1 MRYSRQ
7 EVFLRIG
14 KKGQKILRNSTI
26 TIVGLGAIGTVAAEQ
41 LTRAGIGKLILID
54 RDFVELSNLQRQVL
68 FTEEDIDKSKA
79 LQAKNYLAKI
89 NSDVVIEAHFNDL
102 NFENINNLIKGN
114 LILDCTDNLE
124 TRFLINEYAIKNKLT
139 WIHAAAIGD
148 HGNVLVI
155 DGKGPC
161 FRCIAEEAANLETCD
176 TAGVINTI
184 PSVIAS
190 IQVTQAIKILLK
202 QEYEMSLIRFNIW
215 KNRLV
220 KVPLKQ
226 NPKCPVCN
234 KKNFE
239 YLNGKKANDVI
250 KFCGTNN
257 YLVRGKKIDV
267 NRMKERLQRLGE
279 VKDINGCLH
288 FKNIMIFRDGRA
300 LIRARNER
308 EAKAIYSKFIG
319 N

>member
-7 EVFLRIG
+7 EVFDKIG
-14 KKGQKILRNSTI
+14 KKGQGILRNSTI
-26 TIVGLGAIGTVAAEQ
+26 TIIGLGAIGSVAAEQ
-41 LTRAGIGKLILID
+41 LTRAGIGKLILVD

-68 FTEEDIDKSKA
+68 FTEEDIDKSKV
-79 LQAKNYLAKI
+79 LQAKNKLNNI
-89 NSDVVIEAHFNDL
+89 NSEVDIRVYFDDL
-102 NFENINNLIKGN
+102 NFENINNLVKGD

-139 WIHAAAIGD
+139 WIHAAAIAD

-155 DGKGPC
+155 TNEGPC
-161 FRCIAEEAANLETCD
+161 FRCITEEASNLETCD

-190 IQVTQAIKILLK
+190 IQVTQCIKILLK
-202 QEYEMSLIRFNIW
+202 QEYDKDLIRFNIW

-220 KVPLKQ
+220 KIPIKK
-226 NPKCPVCN
+226 NPNCPACN
-234 KKNFE
+234 KNFE
-239 YLNGKKANDVI
+239 YLNGRKANDVI

-257 YLVRGKKIDV
+257 YLIRGKKININQV
-267 NRMKERLQRLGE
+267 KERLQKLGE
-279 VKDINGCLH
+279 VKHMGGCFH
-288 FKNIMIFRDGRA
+288 FRNMTIFADGRA
-300 LIRARNER
+300 LIKARNES
-308 EAKAIYSKFIG
+308 EAKAIFSKFIG